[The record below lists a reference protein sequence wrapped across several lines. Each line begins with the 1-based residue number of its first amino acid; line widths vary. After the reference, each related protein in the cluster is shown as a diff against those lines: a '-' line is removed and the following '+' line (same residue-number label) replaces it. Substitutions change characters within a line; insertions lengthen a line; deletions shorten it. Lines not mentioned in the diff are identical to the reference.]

1 MKNNMLSVLI
11 LTIVISM
18 LFSVSCFCMNDY
30 GIENLRVKI
39 GEIELTVELD
49 SAYLNDFANASVYV
63 VLPQVFSNFGD
74 DDVQYLKKVEG
85 KPGSYAGKIRT
96 DVTSKFGVV
105 VVDKNG
111 YLLTARLALRQGK
124 PLNLKM
130 SPKNDPELPI
140 EYKGVD
146 EEDIVDINDGKPFL
160 YTSHPMYQ
168 TTPLVPGTEYPG
180 WNALVDYQ
188 QNTLWPSMVEAA
200 SKSCDIKPW
209 VLNSMKMLFSSGW
222 LLQHKETVKKFYK
235 VEGEEPPVEAYT
247 FLNEIDYSDI
257 MLMQTPSY
265 NMLRSFLNRFLALES
280 FGIPAIGD
288 TDIEEWREKA
298 EVQLKKVID
307 KPTPLML
314 DLLSGVSYIRQL
326 ELDGKPLTEV
336 QKRNIAAYYKDDIG
350 KLVLEADSVL
360 RASYGR
366 ELYDDKT
373 SERINLEEYIA
384 ERFPGKPV
392 VVDCWE
398 SWCGPCLKA
407 IFELRERKLHEKYPD
422 VVFLYVCSTSSEER
436 GLRKYIPEIKGEH
449 LKIDRETTGA
459 DMYDIYGREGSPFYI
474 FFDRDHKVVDKM
486 TGFPGVEH
494 YESLLKQI
502 SSTVD

>member
-1 MKNNMLSVLI
+1 MKKQLLSFVL
-11 LTIVISM
+11 LIVIS
-18 LFSVSCFCMNDY
+18 FVASCKTKEEYPKEDLK
-30 GIENLRVKI
+30 IKI
-39 GEIELTVELD
+39 GEVDLTIELD
-49 SAYLNDFANASVYV
+49 SAYWNDYADASVRV
-63 VLPQVFSNFGD
+63 EIPAIFSIFAEDN
-74 DDVQYLKKVEG
+74 VYYLKKIDG
-85 KPGSYAGKIRT
+85 KPGFFKGKIRT
-96 DVTSKFGVV
+96 DVTLKFGVAV
-105 VVDKNG
+105 VENKGKGFVG
-111 YLLTARLALRQGK
+111 GVVLRQGK
-124 PLNLKM
+124 PLNIKIT
-130 SPKNDPELPI
+130 PKDDKEIPFEFKGTDENDTFDPHDCIPLLNTYLVDYQDFWN
-140 EYKGVD
+140 EYSSG
-146 EEDIVDINDGKPFL
+146 
-160 YTSHPMYQ
+160 
-168 TTPLVPGTEYPG
+168 YPG
-180 WNALVDYQ
+180 WKQLLDYQ
-188 QNTLWPSMVEAA
+188 QNTLWPEVLE
-200 SKSCDIKPW
+200 KSSQSCKIKPW
-209 VLNSMKMLFSSGW
+209 VLNDMKMLFSSAN
-222 LLQHKETVKKFYK
+222 LLKHKENVKNFYNE
-235 VEGEEPPVEAYT
+235 EGEEPPVEAYT
-247 FLNEIDYSDI
+247 FLTEIDYSDI